1 MLNINDDILRKK
13 STKYTESCRNTD
25 TLFKYMP
32 YIEDYYFKSQKLPLP
47 LHALTKLEEFAKNS
61 HTDFA
66 EKFFI

>member
-1 MLNINDDILRKK
+1 MMIFLGKK
-13 STKYTESCRNTD
+13 STKYTESSRNTD

-47 LHALTKLEEFAKNS
+47 LMKLEEFAKNS